1 MCVCVLVWLAT
12 YTYIYIYIV
21 PIEQTK
27 CPSPLAG
34 ALDIRLCMDS
44 LASQTTYRC
53 VCMCAH
59 MCAYMF
65 CVCV

>member
-1 MCVCVLVWLAT
+1 MCVCASLAS
-12 YTYIYIYIV
+12 YVYIIYIYIV